1 MRSRLNTVFAIGGI
15 AVAAIA
21 SVVAL
26 SGDRIAAAPSG
37 GYDDD
42 LRAQLLAM
50 PLSPNLGGDGSVA
63 SYGPGAFRSINT
75 NARNEFVAPFLFGQR
90 LFDVV
95 WEPTPGLQPTLEGLG
110 PLFNRTACRE
120 CHEGNG
126 RGQPPEYVGAETKS
140 ILVRI
145 SVEGADVH
153 NGPKHVPNYGD
164 QIQDRAVDGVAPE
177 AKVVINYEEIP
188 GKFADGT
195 PYSLRKPTV
204 SLENL
209 AYGELPPDTM
219 MSARVSAPIIG
230 LGLLQAVPVETL
242 RALADPDDENGD
254 GISGR
259 VNMVWDAEAKK
270 MAPGRFGWK
279 ANVPT
284 VRHQSA
290 GAALGDMGL
299 TSPVFTENLCEA
311 VQKDCQAAARKAAA
325 MGVQPEIIEN
335 LFDSLALYI
344 QLLAVPKQR
353 NATDPAVQRGE
364 TWFRSI
370 GCSGC
375 HMPTLITG
383 EGVMDALAEQ
393 QIHPFT
399 DLLLHDMGEGL
410 SDYRPD
416 FEASGYEWRTQPL
429 WGIGHT
435 HDVSHFNL
443 YLHDGRARSLSEAV
457 LWHGGEAEGPR
468 EAFRN
473 LPAEQRNDMLAFL
486 GSL

>member
-1 MRSRLNTVFAIGGI
+1 MRSRLSAVFAIGGI
-15 AVAAIA
+15 VVTAIA

-75 NARNEFVAPFLFGQR
+75 NARNEFMAPFLFGQR

-145 SVEGADVH
+145 SIEGSDAH
-153 NGPKHVPNYGD
+153 GGPKHVPNYGD

-177 AKVVINYEEIP
+177 AKVIINYEEIP

-204 SLENL
+204 SLENP
-209 AYGELPPDTM
+209 AYGDLPPDTM

-242 RALADPDDENGD
+242 RALADRTTKTVTVFRDESTW
-254 GISGR
+254 SGMPKR
-259 VNMVWDAEAKK
+259 RRWRPAGLAGKPMYRLCVTNRPAR
-270 MAPGRFGWK
+270 P
-279 ANVPT
+279 
-284 VRHQSA
+284 SA
-290 GAALGDMGL
+290 
-299 TSPVFTENLCEA
+299 
-311 VQKDCQAAARKAAA
+311 
-325 MGVQPEIIEN
+325 
-335 LFDSLALYI
+335 
-344 QLLAVPKQR
+344 
-353 NATDPAVQRGE
+353 
-364 TWFRSI
+364 TW
-370 GCSGC
+370 G
-375 HMPTLITG
+375 
-383 EGVMDALAEQ
+383 
-393 QIHPFT
+393 
-399 DLLLHDMGEGL
+399 
-410 SDYRPD
+410 
-416 FEASGYEWRTQPL
+416 
-429 WGIGHT
+429 
-435 HDVSHFNL
+435 
-443 YLHDGRARSLSEAV
+443 
-457 LWHGGEAEGPR
+457 
-468 EAFRN
+468 
-473 LPAEQRNDMLAFL
+473 
-486 GSL
+486 